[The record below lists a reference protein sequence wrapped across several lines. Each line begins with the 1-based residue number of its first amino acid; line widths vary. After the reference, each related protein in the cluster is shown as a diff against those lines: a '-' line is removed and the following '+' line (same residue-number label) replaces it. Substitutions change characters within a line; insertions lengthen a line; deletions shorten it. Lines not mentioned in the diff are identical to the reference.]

1 MVFVSGGQC
10 ENTHCIQHTAY
21 ITYSMWSWPQL
32 QKRLLLTYDFTGTV
46 ECIHTHT
53 HREPTCPGRH
63 LYYDFSGTVECIHTH
78 KHTVSPPALVDIST
92 YYLSQQTNRAL

>member
-1 MVFVSGGQC
+1 
-10 ENTHCIQHTAY
+10 
-21 ITYSMWSWPQL
+21 MWSWPQL

-63 LYYDFSGTVECIHTH
+63 LYLLPVTADKQGPLTL
-78 KHTVSPPALVDIST
+78 ALKLPLLHLPIYCT
-92 YYLSQQTNRAL
+92 CQ